1 MPYSCVVDCTLAFDF
16 ANLKITTRRSG
27 VSFDRVAQMELVAEL
42 KDKKTE
48 MALWRHHLHQF
59 PEIAYEEE
67 MTSDFVAAKLESFGI
82 EVHRGLGKTGVV
94 GVIHGQLSDDGHSS
108 SIGLRADMDALPM
121 EEKTNLAYAS
131 SHPNRM
137 HACGHDGHT
146 TMLLGAAEYLARH
159 RQFKG
164 RVYCIFQ
171 PAEEGGNAGARSMID
186 DGLFARFPM
195 DSVWGM
201 HNWPGL
207 QTGRALAHIGPAM
220 AGADIF
226 ILTIEGH
233 GGHAAMPH
241 QTRDPIVAAGMVTVA
256 LQTLVSRQ
264 LDPFDQAVISLTKL
278 EAGSAFNVIPG
289 VATIGGTLRTMKA
302 ATRAAFLEQIESVAK
317 TAAAVTGCDVSMEI
331 RPGYPP
337 TINHEADAFFAQ
349 AVISDVLGEDG
360 LETNVTPA
368 MGAED
373 FSYML
378 AQKDGAYLWLGAG
391 KESAN
396 LHSPCYDFNDDLLPI
411 GASLWVR
418 MVEAKLPLPA

>member
-1 MPYSCVVDCTLAFDF
+1 
-16 ANLKITTRRSG
+16 
-27 VSFDRVAQMELVAEL
+27 MELIREL
-42 KDKKTE
+42 KLAKKKMTS
-48 MALWRHHLHQF
+48 WRRHLHQN
-59 PEIAYEEE
+59 PEIAYEEKQ
-67 MTSDFVAAKLESFGI
+67 TSDFVANKLESFGI

-94 GVIHGQLSDDGHSS
+94 GIIHGQHFGGGASN

-121 EEKTNLAYAS
+121 DEQTNLAYAS
-131 SHPNRM
+131 TNANRM

-159 RQFKG
+159 RQFNG
-164 RVYCIFQ
+164 TVYCIFQ

-186 DGLFARFPM
+186 DGLFNKFPM
-195 DSVWGM
+195 GSVWGM

-207 QTGRALAHIGPAM
+207 EAGRALAHVGPAM

-226 ILTIEGH
+226 ILTIEGA

-241 QTRDPIVAAGMVTVA
+241 QTKDPIVAAGIVTMA

-278 EAGSAFNVIPG
+278 EAGSAFNVIPSI
-289 VATIGGTLRTMKA
+289 AKIGGTLRTMKA
-302 ATRAAFLEQIESVAK
+302 ETRKGFLQKIEAVAK
-317 TAAAVTGCDVSMEI
+317 AAAQVTGCEVSMEV

-337 TINHEADAFFAQ
+337 TINHEADALFARG
-349 AVISDVLGEDG
+349 VISDVLGKDG
-360 LETNVTPA
+360 LDTDLTPT

-378 AQKDGAYLWLGAG
+378 QQKEGAYIWLGAG
-391 KESAN
+391 TDSQN
-396 LHSPCYDFNDDLLPI
+396 LHSPLYDFNDDLLPI
-411 GASLWVR
+411 GASLWVH
-418 MVEAKLPLPA
+418 MVEAKLPQQAG

>member
-1 MPYSCVVDCTLAFDF
+1 MTLID
-16 ANLKITTRRSG
+16 
-27 VSFDRVAQMELVAEL
+27 EL
-42 KDKKTE
+42 KQKQTE
-48 MALWRHHLHQF
+48 MASWRQHLHQF
-59 PEIAYEEE
+59 PEIAYEEA

-94 GVIHGQLSDDGHSS
+94 GVIHGLDSDNDVSPG
-108 SIGLRADMDALPM
+108 IGLRADMDALPM
-121 EEKTNLAYAS
+121 EEQTNLAYAS
-131 SHPNRM
+131 RHPNRM

-146 TMLLGAAEYLARH
+146 TMLLGAAEYLAKH

-171 PAEEGGNAGARSMID
+171 PAEEGGNAGARSMIN
-186 DGLFARFPM
+186 DGLFDRFPM

-207 QTGRALAHIGPAM
+207 ETGRALAHIGPAM

-226 ILTIEGH
+226 ILSIEGA

-241 QTRDPIVAAGMVTVA
+241 QTRDPVVAAGMITVA

-264 LDPFDQAVISLTKL
+264 LDPLDQAVVSLTKL
-278 EAGSAFNVIPG
+278 EAGSAFNVIPNI
-289 VATIGGTLRTMKA
+289 ATIGGTLRTMKA
-302 ATRAAFLEQIESVAK
+302 STRECFLQQIEIVAK
-317 TAAAVTGCDVSMEI
+317 TAAKVTGCDVSMEI

-337 TINHEADAFFAQ
+337 TINHEADALFARS
-349 AVISDVLGEDG
+349 VISDVLGPDG
-360 LETNVTPA
+360 LDTELTPA

-378 AQKDGAYLWLGAG
+378 QEKDGAYIWLGAG
-391 KESAN
+391 KGSAN
-396 LHSPCYDFNDDLLPI
+396 LHSPLFDFNDELLPI

-418 MVEAKLPLPA
+418 IVEAKLSSQAG

>member
-1 MPYSCVVDCTLAFDF
+1 MIKHSCAGVMYMTLID
-16 ANLKITTRRSG
+16 
-27 VSFDRVAQMELVAEL
+27 EL
-42 KDKKTE
+42 KQKQTE
-48 MALWRHHLHQF
+48 MVSWRQHLHQF
-59 PEIAYEEE
+59 PEIAYEEA

-94 GVIHGQLSDDGHSS
+94 GVIHGQDSDDGVSPA
-108 SIGLRADMDALPM
+108 IGLRADMDALPM
-121 EEKTNLAYAS
+121 EEQTNLAYAS
-131 SHPNRM
+131 RHPNRM

-146 TMLLGAAEYLARH
+146 TMLLGAAEYLSKH

-171 PAEEGGNAGARSMID
+171 PAEEGGNAGARSMIN
-186 DGLFARFPM
+186 DGLFDRFPM

-207 QTGRALAHIGPAM
+207 ETGRALAHIGPAM

-226 ILTIEGH
+226 ILSIEGA

-241 QTRDPIVAAGMVTVA
+241 QTRDPVVAAGMITVA

-264 LDPFDQAVISLTKL
+264 LDPLDQAVVSLTKL
-278 EAGSAFNVIPG
+278 EAGSAFNVIPNI
-289 VATIGGTLRTMKA
+289 ATIGGTLRTMKA
-302 ATRAAFLEQIESVAK
+302 STREYFLQQIEIVAK
-317 TAAAVTGCDVSMEI
+317 TAAKVTGCDVSMEI

-337 TINHEADAFFAQ
+337 TINHEADALFARG
-349 AVISDVLGEDG
+349 VISDVLGPDG
-360 LETNVTPA
+360 LDTELTPA

-378 AQKDGAYLWLGAG
+378 QEKDGAYIWLGAG

-396 LHSPCYDFNDDLLPI
+396 LHSPLFDFNDELLPI

-418 MVEAKLPLPA
+418 IVEAKLSSQAG